1 MNVSRTEL
9 IPLYPREK
17 QIMINV
23 NGDEAVAY
31 AVKQSY
37 VDVVAAYPI
46 TPQTIIVEKFSEFV
60 ANGEVHT
67 EFVAVESEHSAMS
80 ACVGAAA
87 AGARAFTATSSQGLA
102 LMVEILYIAS
112 GLRLPTVLAV
122 VNRALSAPINIHNDH
137 SDAYLMRD
145 SGWVMLFV
153 ENVQEAYDTTIQAF
167 KISEHPEV
175 QLPVSVHLDGFFLSH
190 TMENI
195 YTLPDE
201 AVYKYLEGPRKP
213 IKTKVD
219 YYDEEVD
226 YVLDPARPLSIGSL
240 ALYDYYFEI
249 KVPQIKAMSKAEG
262 VIKEVNDEWYK
273 LTGRRYG
280 NGLVEPFGVDDA
292 EIVIVAMGSSVGT
305 IRTVIKKYRE
315 KGVKIGLLKIRSYRP
330 FPQKDLRELL
340 KDAKIVAVMDRG
352 IGPGS
357 MGALYLDVATT
368 LYHSSSRP
376 LLVNY
381 IYGLGGRDLSTS
393 MITEM
398 VNQLVEDLKRGHIP
412 IDERLRLLGVRE

>member
-1 MNVSRTEL
+1 MSKLEL
-9 IPLYPREK
+9 IPKYPRER
-17 QIMINV
+17 QVMINV

-102 LMVEILYIAS
+102 LMVEIMYIAS
-112 GLRLPTVLAV
+112 GLRLPIVQAI
-122 VNRALSAPINIHNDH
+122 VNRALSSPINIHNDH

-145 SGWVMLFV
+145 SGWIMLFA

-167 KISEHPEV
+167 KIAEHPEV

-190 TMENI
+190 TLENI
-195 YTLPDE
+195 YILPDE
-201 AVYKYLEGPRKP
+201 AVYEYLGGPRK
-213 IKTKVD
+213 IVKTRVD
-219 YYDEEVD
+219 YYDEEVE
-226 YVLDPARPLSIGSL
+226 YVLNPARPLSLGNL

-249 KVPQIKAMSKAEG
+249 KVPQFMAMKNSEKIIKQ
-262 VIKEVNDEWYK
+262 VNEEWYE

-280 NGLVEPFGVDDA
+280 NGLVDPFHVEDA
-292 EIVIVAMGSSVGT
+292 DVVLVTMGSSAGT
-305 IRTVIKKYRE
+305 VKNVVKKYRE
-315 KGVKIGLLKIRSYRP
+315 KGVKVGLLRIRSYRP
-330 FPQKDLRELL
+330 FPHSDISKLLR
-340 KDAKIVAVMDRG
+340 DAKLVAVMDKG
-352 IGPGS
+352 MSPGQYGP
-357 MGALYLDVATT
+357 LYLDILSA
-368 LYHSSSRP
+368 LYYSKNKP
-376 LLVNY
+376 LTVNY
-381 IYGLGGRDLSTS
+381 IYGLGGRDLSPDLVYK
-393 MITEM
+393 MID
-398 VNQLVEDLKRGHIP
+398 QLLQDLERGYVP
-412 IDERLRLLGVRE
+412 EEERLRFIGVRG

>member
-1 MNVSRTEL
+1 LSKAEL
-9 IPLYPREK
+9 VPVYPREK
-17 QIMINV
+17 QIMVNV

-67 EFVAVESEHSAMS
+67 EFIAVESEHSAMS

-87 AGARAFTATSSQGLA
+87 AGARSFTATSSQGLA

-145 SGWVMLFV
+145 SGWIMLFV

-195 YTLPDE
+195 YMLPDE
-201 AVYKYLEGPRKP
+201 AVYEYLGGPRKLV
-213 IKTKVD
+213 KVRID

-226 YVLDPARPLSIGSL
+226 YVLNPARPLSIGNL

-249 KVPQIKAMSKAEG
+249 KMPQVKAMEKAEE
-262 VIKEVNDEWYK
+262 VIKEVNEEWYK

-280 NGLVEPFGVDDA
+280 NGLVEPFKVDDA
-292 EIVIVAMGSSVGT
+292 DIVIVAMGSSVGT
-305 IRTVIKKYRE
+305 IRTVVKKYRE
-315 KGVKIGLLKIRSYRP
+315 KGVKVGLLKIRSYRP
-330 FPQKDLRELL
+330 FPYKDLNELL
-340 KDAKIVAVMDRG
+340 GNAKVVAVMDRG

-357 MGALYLDVATT
+357 LGALYLDVASA
-368 LYHSSSRP
+368 LYHGNSRP

-381 IYGLGGRDLSTS
+381 VYGLGGRDLSPS
-393 MITEM
+393 MVIQM
-398 VNQLVEDLKRGHIP
+398 INQLVKDLERGYIP
-412 IDERLRLLGVRE
+412 VDERLRFLGVRE

>member
-1 MNVSRTEL
+1 MSKAEL
-9 IPLYPREK
+9 VPVYPREK
-17 QIMINV
+17 QIMVNV

-67 EFVAVESEHSAMS
+67 EFIAVESEHSAMS

-87 AGARAFTATSSQGLA
+87 AGARSFTATSSQGLA

-145 SGWVMLFV
+145 SGWIMLFV

-175 QLPVSVHLDGFFLSH
+175 QLPASVHLDGFFLSH

-195 YTLPDE
+195 YMLPDE
-201 AVYKYLEGPRKP
+201 AVYEYLGGPRKP
-213 IKTKVD
+213 VKVRID

-226 YVLDPARPLSIGSL
+226 YVLNPARPLSIGNL

-249 KVPQIKAMSKAEG
+249 KMPQVKAMEKAEE
-262 VIKEVNDEWYK
+262 VIKEVNEEWYK

-280 NGLVEPFGVDDA
+280 NGLVEPFKVDDA
-292 EIVIVAMGSSVGT
+292 DIVIVAMGSSVGT
-305 IRTVIKKYRE
+305 IRTVVKKYRE
-315 KGVKIGLLKIRSYRP
+315 KGVKVGLLKIRSYRP
-330 FPQKDLRELL
+330 FPYKDLNELL
-340 KDAKIVAVMDRG
+340 GNAKVVAVMDRG

-357 MGALYLDVATT
+357 LGALYLDVASA
-368 LYHSSSRP
+368 LYHGNSRP

-381 IYGLGGRDLSTS
+381 VYGLGGRDLSPGMVIQ
-393 MITEM
+393 MI
-398 VNQLVEDLKRGHIP
+398 NQLVKDLERGYIP
-412 IDERLRLLGVRE
+412 VDERLRFLGVRE

>member
-1 MNVSRTEL
+1 MSRLEL
-9 IPLYPREK
+9 APRIPIDK
-17 QIMINV
+17 QISINV

-46 TPQTIIVEKFSEFV
+46 TPQTIIVEKFSEYV

-67 EFVAVESEHSAMS
+67 EFIAVESEHSAMS

-102 LMVEILYIAS
+102 LMVEIMYIAS
-112 GLRLPTVLAV
+112 GLRLPIVQAI

-145 SGWVMLFV
+145 SGWIMLFV

-167 KISEHPEV
+167 KIGEHPEI

-195 YTLPDE
+195 KVLPDE
-201 AVYKYLEGPRKP
+201 AVYEFLGGPRKLV
-213 IKTKVD
+213 KVKVD
-219 YYDEEVD
+219 YFDEEVD
-226 YVLDPARPLSIGSL
+226 YSLNPARPLTFGSL

-249 KVPQIKAMSKAEG
+249 KIPQILAMRRSEE
-262 VIKEVNDEWYK
+262 VIREVNDEWYR

-280 NGLVEPFGVDDA
+280 DGLVDPYMIEDSDV
-292 EIVIVAMGSSVGT
+292 VIVAMGSSAGT
-305 IRTVIKKYRE
+305 IRDIVRKYRSR
-315 KGVKIGLLKIRSYRP
+315 GVKIGLLRIRSYRP
-330 FPQKDLRELL
+330 FPAETIRKLL
-340 KDAKIVAVMDRG
+340 GDIKLVAVMDKG

-357 MGALYLDVATT
+357 YGALYSDIAAT
-368 LYHSSSRP
+368 LYHSDTRP
-376 LLVNY
+376 VLVNY
-381 IYGLGGRDLSTS
+381 IYGLGGRDLSP
-393 MITEM
+393 E
-398 VNQLVEDLKRGHIP
+398 LVEKMIKQLLGDLEKGHVP
-412 IDERLRLLGVRE
+412 EEERLRFLGVRG

>member
-1 MNVSRTEL
+1 MSKAEL
-9 IPLYPREK
+9 VPVYPREK
-17 QIMINV
+17 QIMVNV

-67 EFVAVESEHSAMS
+67 EFIAVESEHSAMS

-87 AGARAFTATSSQGLA
+87 AGARSFTATSSQGLA

-145 SGWVMLFV
+145 SGWIMLFV

-175 QLPVSVHLDGFFLSH
+175 QLPASVHLDGFFLSH

-195 YTLPDE
+195 YMLPDE
-201 AVYKYLEGPRKP
+201 AVYEYLGGPRKP
-213 IKTKVD
+213 VKVRID

-226 YVLDPARPLSIGSL
+226 YVLNPARPLSIGNL

-249 KVPQIKAMSKAEG
+249 KMPQVKAMEKAEE
-262 VIKEVNDEWYK
+262 VIKEVNEEWYK

-280 NGLVEPFGVDDA
+280 NGLVEPFKVDDA
-292 EIVIVAMGSSVGT
+292 DIVIVAMGSSVGT
-305 IRTVIKKYRE
+305 IRTVVKKYRE
-315 KGVKIGLLKIRSYRP
+315 KGVKVGLLKIRSYRP
-330 FPQKDLRELL
+330 FPHKDLNELL
-340 KDAKIVAVMDRG
+340 GNAKVVAVMDRG

-357 MGALYLDVATT
+357 LGALYLDVASA
-368 LYHSSSRP
+368 LYHGNSRP

-381 IYGLGGRDLSTS
+381 VYGLGGRDLSPS
-393 MITEM
+393 MVIQM
-398 VNQLVEDLKRGHIP
+398 INQLVKDLERGYIP
-412 IDERLRLLGVRE
+412 VDERLRFLGVRE